1 MYTIITKWT
10 PNSNVARYLSF
21 RAVEYIMAT
30 GNMENDLPLVA
41 PEKYDAEIYGAWA
54 IAVAQYRN
62 YFLET
67 IGSIDY
73 HFFYTEQGAVITVQT
88 FDREETHAAVM
99 SQTFY
104 NDFVS
109 ARQAFANLIDVS
121 FEIKKTLEE
130 VSTINSYETA
140 EEFFNLL

>member
-1 MYTIITKWT
+1 
-10 PNSNVARYLSF
+10 
-21 RAVEYIMAT
+21 
-30 GNMENDLPLVA
+30 
-41 PEKYDAEIYGAWA
+41 
-54 IAVAQYRN
+54 
-62 YFLET
+62 
-67 IGSIDY
+67 
-73 HFFYTEQGAVITVQT
+73 
-88 FDREETHAAVM
+88 M